1 MDFKLTPEQEV
12 LKKEFEEFFKKE
24 LKNAPPGWEAGLEG
38 MVGRDEGWAFH
49 VSMARKLAK
58 KGWLVRPWP
67 KEYGGQ
73 DAPIIEQLIFS
84 EAMGYYKAPGIDIWG
99 AGMLGPTLL
108 AAGNEEQKR
117 EHLPPIAR
125 AERFWCQGWSEP
137 NAGSDLASLT
147 TRAVRDGDD
156 YVLNGQKIWVTGAH
170 RADWMFTLART
181 NLQEKRSRGIS
192 YFLVDMKTPGITV
205 RPLYGMEG
213 SYAFNEIFFDDVR
226 VPARNRVGEENEG
239 WAITRATMN
248 FERSNVGMM
257 SGLKRDLE
265 DFVQFCKETRWNG
278 QTLAQ
283 NPFVRHQLAQLAIE
297 IEAGRAM
304 SYRIAWLQEKGGL
317 LMAAHAASAAKVY
330 GSELAQRF
338 AYAGYQVMGLY
349 GQVKRGSKW
358 APLMGR
364 FESASQL
371 CMGMNIA
378 AGTSE
383 IQRNLIAWVGLG
395 LPRTI

>member
-1 MDFKLTPEQEV
+1 MDFRLTPEQEA
-12 LKKEFEEFFKKE
+12 LKREFEEFFKEEMK
-24 LKNAPPGWEAGLEG
+24 KAPPGWSGSMESMFSEEG
-38 MVGRDEGWAFH
+38 FPFH
-49 VSMARKLAK
+49 RQMAKKLAE

-84 EAMGYYKAPGIDIWG
+84 EVLGYYRGAGVDIFG
-99 AGMLGPTLL
+99 VGMLGPTLL
-108 AAGNEEQKR
+108 AAGSEEQKR

-156 YVLNGQKIWVTGAH
+156 YIINGQKIWTSGAH
-170 RADWMFTLART
+170 HADWMFMLART
-181 NLQEKRSRGIS
+181 NPEEKRSRGLS
-192 YFLVDMKTPGITV
+192 FFLVDMKTPGITI
-205 RPLYGMEG
+205 RPLYSMEG
-213 SYAFNEIFFDDVR
+213 SHLFNEVFFDDVR
-226 VPARNRVGEENEG
+226 VPAKNMVGEENQG

-248 FERSNVGMM
+248 FERSNVGQM

-265 DFVQFCKETRWNG
+265 ELVEFCKETKWNG
-278 QTLAQ
+278 KTLAQ

-304 SYRIAWLQEKGGL
+304 SYRIAWMQEKGGL
-317 LMAAHAASAAKVY
+317 LMTAHAASAAKVY

-338 AYAGYQVMGLY
+338 AYTGYEIMGLY
-349 GQVKRGSKW
+349 GQVKKGSKW

-364 FESASQL
+364 FESDSQL

>member
-1 MDFKLTPEQEV
+1 MDFRLTSEQET
-12 LKKEFEEFFKKE
+12 LKREFEEFFKQEMK
-24 LKNAPPGWEAGLEG
+24 KAPPGWGASLET
-38 MVGRDEGWAFH
+38 MFSAEGFPFH
-49 VSMARKLAK
+49 RQMAKKLAK
-58 KGWLVRPWP
+58 NGWLVRHWP

-84 EAMGYYKAPGIDIWG
+84 EVLGYHRGGGIDIFG
-99 AGMLGPTLL
+99 VGMLGPTLL
-108 AAGNEEQKR
+108 AAGSEEQKR

-156 YVLNGQKIWVTGAH
+156 YIINGQKTWTSGAH
-170 RADWMFTLART
+170 LADWIFMLART
-181 NLQEKRSRGIS
+181 NPEEKRSRGLS
-192 YFLVDMKTPGITV
+192 FFLLDMKTPGIEV
-205 RPLYGMEG
+205 RPLYSME
-213 SYAFNEIFFDDVR
+213 STHLFNEVYFDDVR
-226 VPARNRVGEENEG
+226 VPARNRVGEENQG

-265 DFVQFCKETRWNG
+265 ELVEFCKETRWNG

-304 SYRIAWLQEKGGL
+304 SYHIAWMQEKGGL
-317 LMAAHAASAAKVY
+317 LMAVHAASAAKVY

-338 AYAGYQVMGLY
+338 AYAGYGIMGLY
-349 GQVKRGSKW
+349 GQVKKASKW
-358 APLMGR
+358 APLLGR

-378 AGTSE
+378 AGSSE
-383 IQRNLIAWVGLG
+383 VQRNLIAWVGLG

>member
-1 MDFKLTPEQEV
+1 MDFRLTPEQEA
-12 LKKEFEEFFKKE
+12 LKKEFEEFFREEMKK
-24 LKNAPPGWEAGLEG
+24 APPGMEAGLEALFSE
-38 MVGRDEGWAFH
+38 EGFPFH
-49 VSMARKLAK
+49 RQLVRKVAE
-58 KGWLVRPWP
+58 KGWLTMAWP
-67 KEYGGQ
+67 KEYGGK
-73 DAPIIEQLIFS
+73 DAPIIDQLIFS
-84 EAMGYYKAPGIDIWG
+84 DIMGYYRAPAVDIFG
-99 AGMLGPTLL
+99 VGMLGPTLL

-125 AERFWCQGWSEP
+125 GEIVWCQGWSEP

-156 YVLNGQKIWVTGAH
+156 YIINGQKTWTSGAQH
-170 RADWMFTLART
+170 ADWMFMIART
-181 NLQEKRSRGIS
+181 NPEEKRSRGLS
-192 YFLVDMKTPGITV
+192 FFLLDMKTPGVTV
-205 RPLYGMEG
+205 RPLYSMQG
-213 SYAFNEIFFDDVR
+213 SHLFNEVYFDDVR
-226 VPARNRVGEENEG
+226 VPVRNRVGEENQG
-239 WAITRATMN
+239 WAVTRAMMN

-265 DFVQFCKETRWNG
+265 ELVKFCKETKWNG

-283 NPFVRHQLAQLAIE
+283 NPFVRHKLAQLAIE

-304 SYRIAWLQEKGGL
+304 SYRIAWMQEKGGL
-317 LMAAHAASAAKVY
+317 LMAAYAASAAKVY

-338 AYAGYQVMGLY
+338 AYTGYEIMGLY
-349 GQVKRGSKW
+349 GQVKKASKW
-358 APLMGR
+358 APLMGA
-364 FESASQL
+364 FESSSQL

-383 IQRNLIAWVGLG
+383 IQRNLIAWIGLG